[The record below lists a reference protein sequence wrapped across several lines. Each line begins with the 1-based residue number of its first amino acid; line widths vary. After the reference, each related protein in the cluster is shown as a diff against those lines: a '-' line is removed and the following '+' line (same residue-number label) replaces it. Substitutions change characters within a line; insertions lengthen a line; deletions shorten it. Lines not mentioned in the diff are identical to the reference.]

1 MTESTLQLCW
11 EAKCDLGESPVWLE
25 DREAPY
31 FVDIN
36 KKILCEHGESGR
48 HQVFVLS
55 SETGSIAPLKSLQD
69 CLILAQENF
78 LTLFSL
84 DPPNGIKIQILE
96 SSSVDFVTKLA
107 LDALVSEGA
116 LPKSEVWR
124 ER

>member
-25 DREAPY
+25 DRESLY
-31 FVDIN
+31 SVDIN
-36 KKILCEHGESGR
+36 KKILCEYGGSGR

-55 SETGSIAPLKSLQD
+55 SVTGSIASLKSLQGY
-69 CLILAQENF
+69 LILARENF

-84 DPPNGIKIQILE
+84 DPPNGIKIHILE